1 MESLKLIFE
10 EEVHKDDEQF
20 ASNHPQNVNTIGDI
34 VNKLGKDVKT
44 VNKSLNAKYDKQK
57 FVDNDINHSDLFFI
71 DGSVTP

>member
-1 MESLKLIFE
+1 MKHIFE

-20 ASNHPQNVNTIGDI
+20 ATNHPQNANTIGDI

-57 FVDNDINHSDLFFI
+57 EDVQAQKSAIASFI
-71 DGSVTP
+71 KS

>member
-1 MESLKLIFE
+1 MKHIFE

-20 ASNHPQNVNTIGDI
+20 ATNHPQNVNTIGDI

-57 FVDNDINHSDLFFI
+57 EDVQAQKSAIASFI
-71 DGSVTP
+71 KS